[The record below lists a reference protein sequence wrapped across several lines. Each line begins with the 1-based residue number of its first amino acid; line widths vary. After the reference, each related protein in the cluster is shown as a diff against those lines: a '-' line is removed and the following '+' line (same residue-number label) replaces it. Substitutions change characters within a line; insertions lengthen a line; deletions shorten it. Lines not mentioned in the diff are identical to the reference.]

1 MAAGRHGGYRGYE
14 VAREREFDLGSSRR
28 DKEYHHRH
36 PSRHRDSDRR
46 RDGDRSRDREPSNGY
61 SRHRSPHLPPKSRP
75 SGRREEREP
84 GEVSSG
90 SGSEES
96 HGRVLKAR
104 EPSVNGVAGVSRD
117 GGVPSPSKKRKHPP
131 VILDRNGLKPRVQDV
146 VMSME
151 GLDDVAA
158 KLSDVGTPG
167 SMDLDVSVDMQ
178 KVERLLEHHNNN
190 SIIVEEQEEDEGDDG
205 YTAMRNIMTSR
216 WADPD
221 DEEEIM
227 PKKKKSVSPE
237 QGSMKKVISPELG
250 DSRGNS
256 SVSYDSGVVRC
267 SPNEDHEVD
276 NDDHTDVEKDVGD
289 DSSALCMPH
298 ADSES
303 HARRS
308 RTPEPAGSPRRCI
321 NMLQGCRSVDEFKR
335 LNTINEGTYGIVS
348 RAEDMK
354 TGETVALKKVKMENE
369 REGFPLT
376 SLREI
381 NILLSF
387 HHPSIV
393 DVKEIVVGSGDST
406 YMVMEYME
414 HDLKAVM
421 ETMKQ
426 PYSQSEVKC
435 LMLQLLEGVKYL
447 HDNWVIH
454 RDLKTSNIL
463 LNNRGELKICDF
475 GLSRQ
480 YGSPLKPYTQLVV
493 TLWYRAP
500 ELLLGA
506 KEYSTAIDMWS
517 MGCIMAELLSK
528 KPLFDGKRDI
538 DQLSKIF
545 KMLGTPNEDIWPG
558 YSKLPGARAKFP
570 KQPYNKLREKFP
582 AVSFTGGLTLSEAG
596 FDLLNRMLTY
606 DPEMRISAD
615 AALKHEWFREVP
627 LPQSR
632 DLMPTFPSQNEQDRR
647 MRKRVKSP
655 DPLEEQRMKEQGSIG
670 DRGIFG

>member
-14 VAREREFDLGSSRR
+14 VARERESDLGASRR
-28 DKEYHHRH
+28 DKEYHHRQ
-36 PSRHRDSDRR
+36 PNRHRDSDRR
-46 RDGDRSRDREPSNGY
+46 RDGGRSRDREPSNGY

-96 HGRVLKAR
+96 RGRPLKAR
-104 EPSVNGVAGVSRD
+104 EPSVNGVAGVSSE
-117 GGVPSPSKKRKHPP
+117 GGVRSPSRKRKCSP
-131 VILDRNGLKPRVQDV
+131 VILDRNGSKPRIQDV
-146 VMSME
+146 VRSME
-151 GLDDVAA
+151 EVDCVVAELPDV
-158 KLSDVGTPG
+158 STPG
-167 SMDLDVSVDMQ
+167 SMDLDVSVDVQ
-178 KVERLLEHHNNN
+178 KVERLQEHDNNG
-190 SIIVEEQEEDEGDDG
+190 IVVEVEEGEDG
-205 YTAMRNIMTSR
+205 YATTRNIMTSR

-237 QGSMKKVISPELG
+237 QGSTKKVTSPELG
-250 DSRGNS
+250 DPRGNS
-256 SVSYDSGVVRC
+256 SVSSDSGLVRC
-267 SPNEDHEVD
+267 SPNGDLEVD
-276 NDDHTDVEKDVGD
+276 KDDRTDVEKDAGD
-289 DSSALCMPH
+289 DSSALCTLH
-298 ADSES
+298 TDSES

-308 RTPEPAGSPRRCI
+308 STPETAGSSRRCI

-348 RAEDMK
+348 RAEDME

-500 ELLLGA
+500 ELLLGTT
-506 KEYSTAIDMWS
+506 EYSTAIDMWS
-517 MGCIMAELLSK
+517 MGCIMAELLTK

-545 KMLGTPNEDIWPG
+545 KMLGTPNEGIWPG
-558 YSKLPGARAKFP
+558 YSKLPGAKAKFP

-606 DPEMRISAD
+606 DPETRISAD
-615 AALKHEWFREVP
+615 AALKHEWFREAP
-627 LPQSR
+627 LLQSR
-632 DLMPTFPSQNEQDRR
+632 DLMPTFPSLNEQDRR
-647 MRKRVKSP
+647 MQKRVKSP

>member
-14 VAREREFDLGSSRR
+14 VARERETDLGASRR
-28 DKEYHHRH
+28 DKEHHHRQ
-36 PSRHRDSDRR
+36 PSRHRDADRR
-46 RDGDRSRDREPSNGY
+46 RDGGRGRDREPSNGY
-61 SRHRSPHLPPKSRP
+61 GRHRSPHLPPKSRP

-96 HGRVLKAR
+96 RGRPLKAR
-104 EPSVNGVAGVSRD
+104 EQRLNGVAGVGSE
-117 GGVPSPSKKRKHPP
+117 GGVRSPSRKRKCSP
-131 VILDRNGLKPRVQDV
+131 VILDRNGSKPRIQEVDSVVAELPDV
-146 VMSME
+146 ST
-151 GLDDVAA
+151 L
-158 KLSDVGTPG
+158 G
-167 SMDLDVSVDMQ
+167 SMDLDVPVDVQ
-178 KVERLLEHHNNN
+178 KVERLQEHESNG
-190 SIIVEEQEEDEGDDG
+190 IVVEDEEGEDG
-205 YTAMRNIMTSR
+205 YAATRNIMTSR
-216 WADPD
+216 WADAD
-221 DEEEIM
+221 DEEEIV

-237 QGSMKKVISPELG
+237 QVSTKKVTSPELG
-250 DSRGNS
+250 DPRGNS
-256 SVSYDSGVVRC
+256 SVSSDSGLVRC
-267 SPNEDHEVD
+267 SPNGDAEVD
-276 NDDHTDVEKDVGD
+276 KDDHTDAEEDAGD
-289 DSSALCMPH
+289 DSSALCRH
-298 ADSES
+298 TDSES
-303 HARRS
+303 HACRS
-308 RTPEPAGSPRRCI
+308 RTPETAGSSRRCI

-348 RAEDMK
+348 RAEDME

-506 KEYSTAIDMWS
+506 TEYSTAIDMWS
-517 MGCIMAELLSK
+517 MGCIMAELLTK

-545 KMLGTPNEDIWPG
+545 KMLGTPNEGIWPG
-558 YSKLPGARAKFP
+558 YSKLPGAKAKFP

-615 AALKHEWFREVP
+615 AALKHEWFREAP

-632 DLMPTFPSQNEQDRR
+632 DLMPTFPSLNEQDRR

>member
-14 VAREREFDLGSSRR
+14 VSREREFDLGASRR

-36 PSRHRDSDRR
+36 RDSDRR
-46 RDGDRSRDREPSNGY
+46 RDGVRSRDREPSNGY
-61 SRHRSPHLPPKSRP
+61 SRHRSPHLPPKSQP

-84 GEVSSG
+84 GEVSSE

-96 HGRVLKAR
+96 RGPALKAR
-104 EPSVNGVAGVSRD
+104 EPSVNGVAGVSRE
-117 GGVPSPSKKRKHPP
+117 GGVRSPSKKRKHSPF
-131 VILDRNGLKPRVQDV
+131 ILDRNGSKPRIQDV
-146 VMSME
+146 RSME
-151 GLDDVAA
+151 DVDSVVAE
-158 KLSDVGTPG
+158 LPDVSSPG
-167 SMDLDVSVDMQ
+167 SMDMDVSFDIR
-178 KVERLLEHHNNN
+178 KVERLHEHDDNS
-190 SIIVEEQEEDEGDDG
+190 SIIVEEEEGENG
-205 YTAMRNIMTSR
+205 YTTMRNIMTSR

-221 DEEEIM
+221 DEEEIIM

-237 QGSMKKVISPELG
+237 QGSTKKKVTSPELG
-250 DSRGNS
+250 DSRVNS
-256 SVSYDSGVVRC
+256 SVSSDSGVARC
-267 SPNEDHEVD
+267 SPNGDLEVD
-276 NDDHTDVEKDVGD
+276 KDDHIDVEKDAGD
-289 DSSALCMPH
+289 DPSALCTMR

-308 RTPEPAGSPRRCI
+308 RTPEPAGPSRRCI
-321 NMLQGCRSVDEFKR
+321 NMLQGCRSVDVFKR

-348 RAEDMK
+348 RAEDME

-421 ETMKQ
+421 ETMKR

-506 KEYSTAIDMWS
+506 TEYSTAIDMWS
-517 MGCIMAELLSK
+517 MGCIMAELLTK

-558 YSKLPGARAKFP
+558 YTKLPGAKAKFP

-606 DPEMRISAD
+606 DPEMRISAE
-615 AALKHEWFREVP
+615 AALKHEWFREAP

-632 DLMPTFPSQNEQDRR
+632 DLMPSFPSLNEQDRR

-655 DPLEEQRMKEQGSIG
+655 DPLEEQRMKEQGSIE

>member
-14 VAREREFDLGSSRR
+14 VARERESDLGASRR
-28 DKEYHHRH
+28 DKEYHHRQ

-46 RDGDRSRDREPSNGY
+46 RDGGRGRDREPSNGY
-61 SRHRSPHLPPKSRP
+61 SRHRSPHLPPPKSRP

-96 HGRVLKAR
+96 RGRPLKAR
-104 EPSVNGVAGVSRD
+104 ELSLNGVAGVGSE
-117 GGVPSPSKKRKHPP
+117 GGVRSPSRKRKLSP
-131 VILDRNGLKPRVQDV
+131 VILDRNGSKPRVQDAV
-146 VMSME
+146 RSME
-151 GLDDVAA
+151 EVDSVAA
-158 KLSDVGTPG
+158 ELPDVSTPG
-167 SMDLDVSVDMQ
+167 SMDLDVPVDVQ
-178 KVERLLEHHNNN
+178 KVERLQEHDSNG
-190 SIIVEEQEEDEGDDG
+190 IVVEDEEGEDG
-205 YTAMRNIMTSR
+205 YAATRNIMTSR
-216 WADPD
+216 WADAD
-221 DEEEIM
+221 DEEEIV

-237 QGSMKKVISPELG
+237 QGSTKKVTSPELG
-250 DSRGNS
+250 DPRGDS
-256 SVSYDSGVVRC
+256 SVSSDSGVVRC
-267 SPNEDHEVD
+267 SPNGDVEVD
-276 NDDHTDVEKDVGD
+276 KGDHTDAEEDAGE
-289 DSSALCMPH
+289 DSSALCTVH
-298 ADSES
+298 TVSES
-303 HARRS
+303 HASRS
-308 RTPEPAGSPRRCI
+308 RTPETAGSSRRCI

-348 RAEDMK
+348 RAEDME

-506 KEYSTAIDMWS
+506 TEYSTAIDMWS
-517 MGCIMAELLSK
+517 MGCIMAELLTK

-545 KMLGTPNEDIWPG
+545 KMLGTPNEGIWPG
-558 YSKLPGARAKFP
+558 YSKLPGAKAKFP

-606 DPEMRISAD
+606 DPETRISAD
-615 AALKHEWFREVP
+615 AALKHEWFREAP

-632 DLMPTFPSQNEQDRR
+632 DLMPTFPSLNEQDRR

>member
-14 VAREREFDLGSSRR
+14 VARERESDLGASRR
-28 DKEYHHRH
+28 DKEYHHRQ

-46 RDGDRSRDREPSNGY
+46 RDGGRSRDREPSNGY

-75 SGRREEREP
+75 SVRREEREP

-96 HGRVLKAR
+96 RGRPLKAR
-104 EPSVNGVAGVSRD
+104 EPSVNGVAGVSSEC
-117 GGVPSPSKKRKHPP
+117 GVRSPSRKRKCSQ
-131 VILDRNGLKPRVQDV
+131 VILDRNGSKPRVQEVDSV
-146 VMSME
+146 VAELPNVS
-151 GLDDVAA
+151 
-158 KLSDVGTPG
+158 TPG
-167 SMDLDVSVDMQ
+167 SMDLDVSVDVQ
-178 KVERLLEHHNNN
+178 KVERLQEHDNNG
-190 SIIVEEQEEDEGDDG
+190 IVVEVEEGEDG
-205 YTAMRNIMTSR
+205 YATTRNIMTSR

-227 PKKKKSVSPE
+227 PKKKKNVSPE
-237 QGSMKKVISPELG
+237 QGSTKKVTSPELG
-250 DSRGNS
+250 DPRGDS
-256 SVSYDSGVVRC
+256 SVSSDSGVVRC
-267 SPNEDHEVD
+267 SPNGDAEVD
-276 NDDHTDVEKDVGD
+276 KDDHTDAEEDAGD
-289 DSSALCMPH
+289 DSSALCRLH
-298 ADSES
+298 TDSES

-308 RTPEPAGSPRRCI
+308 RTPETASSSRRCI

-348 RAEDMK
+348 RAEDME

-506 KEYSTAIDMWS
+506 TEYSTAIDMWS
-517 MGCIMAELLSK
+517 MGCIMAELLTK
-528 KPLFDGKRDI
+528 KPLFDGKHDI
-538 DQLSKIF
+538 DQLNKIF
-545 KMLGTPNEDIWPG
+545 KMLGTPNEGIWPG
-558 YSKLPGARAKFP
+558 YSKLPGAKAKFP

-606 DPEMRISAD
+606 DPETRISAD
-615 AALKHEWFREVP
+615 AALKHEWFREAP

-632 DLMPTFPSQNEQDRR
+632 DLMPTFPSLNEQDRR

>member
-14 VAREREFDLGSSRR
+14 VARERESDLGASRR
-28 DKEYHHRH
+28 DKEYHHRQ

-46 RDGDRSRDREPSNGY
+46 RDGGRGRDREPSNGY
-61 SRHRSPHLPPKSRP
+61 GRHRSPHLPPKIRP

-96 HGRVLKAR
+96 RGRPLKAR
-104 EPSVNGVAGVSRD
+104 EPSLNGVAGVGSE
-117 GGVPSPSKKRKHPP
+117 GGVRSPSRKRKHSP
-131 VILDRNGLKPRVQDV
+131 ITLDRNGSKPRIQDV
-146 VMSME
+146 VRSME
-151 GLDDVAA
+151 EVGSVAA
-158 KLSDVGTPG
+158 ELPGVSTPG
-167 SMDLDVSVDMQ
+167 SMDLDVPIDVQ
-178 KVERLLEHHNNN
+178 KVERLQEHDSNG
-190 SIIVEEQEEDEGDDG
+190 IVVEDEEGEDG
-205 YTAMRNIMTSR
+205 YAATRNIMTSR
-216 WADPD
+216 WAGAD
-221 DEEEIM
+221 DEEEIV

-237 QGSMKKVISPELG
+237 QGSTKKVTSPELG
-250 DSRGNS
+250 DPRGNS
-256 SVSYDSGVVRC
+256 SVSSDSGVVRC
-267 SPNEDHEVD
+267 SPNGDVEVD
-276 NDDHTDVEKDVGD
+276 KGDHTDAEEDAGE
-289 DSSALCMPH
+289 DSSALCTVH
-298 ADSES
+298 TVSES
-303 HARRS
+303 HASRS
-308 RTPEPAGSPRRCI
+308 RTPQTAGSSRRCI

-348 RAEDMK
+348 RAEDME

-506 KEYSTAIDMWS
+506 TEYSTAIDMWS
-517 MGCIMAELLSK
+517 MGCIMAELLTK

-545 KMLGTPNEDIWPG
+545 KMLGTPNEGIWPG
-558 YSKLPGARAKFP
+558 YSKLPGAKAKFP

-606 DPEMRISAD
+606 DPETRISAD
-615 AALKHEWFREVP
+615 AALKHEWFREAP

-632 DLMPTFPSQNEQDRR
+632 DLMPTFPSLNEEDRR

>member
-14 VAREREFDLGSSRR
+14 VARERESDLGASRR
-28 DKEYHHRH
+28 DKEYHHRQ

-46 RDGDRSRDREPSNGY
+46 RDGGRGRDREPSNGHI
-61 SRHRSPHLPPKSRP
+61 RHRSPHLPPPKSRP

-96 HGRVLKAR
+96 RGRPLKAR
-104 EPSVNGVAGVSRD
+104 EPSLNGVAGVGSE
-117 GGVPSPSKKRKHPP
+117 GGVRSPSRKRKLSP
-131 VILDRNGLKPRVQDV
+131 VILDRNGSKPRIQDV
-146 VMSME
+146 VRSME
-151 GLDDVAA
+151 EVDSVAA
-158 KLSDVGTPG
+158 ELPDVSTPG
-167 SMDLDVSVDMQ
+167 TMDLDVPVDVQ
-178 KVERLLEHHNNN
+178 KVERLQEHDSNG
-190 SIIVEEQEEDEGDDG
+190 IVVEDEEGEDV
-205 YTAMRNIMTSR
+205 YAATRNIMTSR
-216 WADPD
+216 WADAD
-221 DEEEIM
+221 DEEEIV

-237 QGSMKKVISPELG
+237 QGSTKKVTSPELG
-250 DSRGNS
+250 DPRGNS
-256 SVSYDSGVVRC
+256 SVSSDSGVVRC
-267 SPNEDHEVD
+267 SPNGDVEVD
-276 NDDHTDVEKDVGD
+276 KGDHTNAEEDAGE
-289 DSSALCMPH
+289 DSSALCTVH
-298 ADSES
+298 TVSES
-303 HARRS
+303 HASRS
-308 RTPEPAGSPRRCI
+308 RTPETAGSSRRCI

-348 RAEDMK
+348 RAEDME

-506 KEYSTAIDMWS
+506 TEYSTAIDMWS
-517 MGCIMAELLSK
+517 MGCIMAELLTK

-545 KMLGTPNEDIWPG
+545 KMLGTPNEGIWPG
-558 YSKLPGARAKFP
+558 YSKLPGAKAKFP

-606 DPEMRISAD
+606 DPETRISAD
-615 AALKHEWFREVP
+615 AALKHEWFREAP

-632 DLMPTFPSQNEQDRR
+632 DLMPTFPSLNEQDRR